1 MNVEEKGRLLREH
14 PEYANLIHYVK
25 GSSRQKG
32 YWRVIPYT
40 YSNPTINQ
48 LAHRR
53 DFSKIAYNNY
63 GKKGFIN
70 DTPVIAHEIGETM
83 KGITRKRGLSP
94 KERELRAKLNK
105 LALTKGIRLRIK
117 VPKFTL
123 RI

>member
-1 MNVEEKGRLLREH
+1 MNVEEKERLLRKH
-14 PEYANLIHYVK
+14 PEYVNLIHYVK
-25 GSSRQKG
+25 GSSKQKG

-63 GKKGFIN
+63 GKKGLIN
-70 DTPVIAHEIGETM
+70 DTPVIAYEIGEAM
-83 KGITRKRGLSP
+83 KGLKRRRGLSP
-94 KERELRAKLNK
+94 KERELRAKFK
-105 LALTKGIRLRIK
+105 TLALTKGIHLRIK
-117 VPKFTL
+117 VPKLIL

>member
-1 MNVEEKGRLLREH
+1 MNVEEKERLLREH

-63 GKKGFIN
+63 GKKGSIN
-70 DTPVIAHEIGETM
+70 NTPVIAHEIRKTM
-83 KGITRKRGLSP
+83 KRLRRKRGLST
-94 KERELRAKLNK
+94 KELELRVNLKI
-105 LALTKGIRLRIK
+105 LALTKGIHLRIK
-117 VPKFTL
+117 VPRLTM

>member
-1 MNVEEKGRLLREH
+1 MNIEEKERLLREH

-40 YSNPTINQ
+40 YFNPTINQ

-70 DTPVIAHEIGETM
+70 DTPVIAHEIRETM
-83 KGITRKRGLSP
+83 KRLRRRRGLSP
-94 KERELRAKLNK
+94 KEHELRANLKN
-105 LALTKGIRLRIK
+105 LTLMKGRRLRIK

>member
-1 MNVEEKGRLLREH
+1 MNVEEKERLLREH
-14 PEYANLIHYVK
+14 PKYTNLIHYVK
-25 GSSRQKG
+25 GSSKQKG
-32 YWRVIPYT
+32 YWRVIPHT

-70 DTPVIAHEIGETM
+70 DTPVIAYEIGETM
-83 KGITRKRGLSP
+83 KGITRRRGLSP
-94 KERELRAKLNK
+94 KERELRAKLNT

-117 VPKFTL
+117 MPRLTL

>member
-1 MNVEEKGRLLREH
+1 MNVEEKKRLLREH
-14 PEYANLIHYVK
+14 PEYVNLIHYVK
-25 GSSRQKG
+25 GSGRQKG

-40 YSNPTINQ
+40 YFNPTINQ

-53 DFSKIAYNNY
+53 NFAKIAYNNY

-70 DTPVIAHEIGETM
+70 DTPIIAYEIGEEM
-83 KGITRKRGLSP
+83 KRLRRRRGLYP

-105 LALTKGIRLRIK
+105 LALTKGICLRIK

>member
-1 MNVEEKGRLLREH
+1 MNDEEKERLLREH
-14 PEYANLIHYVK
+14 SEYANLIHYVK

-32 YWRVIPYT
+32 YWRIIPYT

-48 LAHRR
+48 LTHRMN
-53 DFSKIAYNNY
+53 FSKIAYNNY

-70 DTPVIAHEIGETM
+70 DTPVIAHEIGEAM
-83 KGITRKRGLSP
+83 KGLKRRRGLSP

-105 LALTKGIRLRIK
+105 LALTKGMHLRIK

>member
-1 MNVEEKGRLLREH
+1 MNVEEKKRLLRKH
-14 PEYANLIHYVK
+14 PEYVNLIHYVK

-48 LAHRR
+48 LVHRR

-70 DTPVIAHEIGETM
+70 DTPVIAHEIGEAM
-83 KGITRKRGLSP
+83 KRFRRRRGLST
-94 KERELRAKLNK
+94 KERELRAKLNT
-105 LALTKGIRLRIK
+105 LALTKGRRLRIK
-117 VPKFTL
+117 MPKFSL
-123 RI
+123 II

>member
-1 MNVEEKGRLLREH
+1 MNVKEKERLLHEH
-14 PEYANLIHYVK
+14 PEYTNLIHYVK

-70 DTPVIAHEIGETM
+70 DTPVIAYEIGEAL
-83 KGITRKRGLSP
+83 KRLKRRRGLSP
-94 KERELRAKLNK
+94 KERELRAKLK
-105 LALTKGIRLRIK
+105 TVASTKGIRLRIK